1 MKFTS
6 AIVSLVALSSAVLAN
21 PAPTA
26 APAARS
32 VHALN
37 PRATSSSYT
46 EVLTVTGCGVLNG
59 TISLGACPATSTTK
73 VTVTKAVQT
82 SGGGFTLEIGNIKR
96 KTTLTETITQ
106 SACGIVVQGTSL
118 PSCPQSSAAVFT
130 QQVIVGAAPAALAG
144 PGLALLGSAAL
155 AVVAGQL
162 L

>member
-6 AIVSLVALSSAVLAN
+6 VIVSLAALTSAVLAT

-26 APAARS
+26 APAPRGA
-32 VHALN
+32 ALN
-37 PRATSSSYT
+37 ARATSLSAYT
-46 EVLTVTGCGVLNG
+46 EVLTVTGCGVING
-59 TISLGACPATSTTK
+59 TISLGSCPATSTTK
-73 VTVTKAVQT
+73 VTVTKAIQT
-82 SGGGFTLEIGNIKR
+82 SGGFTLEIGSINR

-106 SACGIVVQGTSL
+106 SACGITIQGTSL
-118 PSCPQSSAAVFT
+118 PACPQSSSVVYT
-130 QQVIVGAAPAALAG
+130 QQVVTGAAPAALAG